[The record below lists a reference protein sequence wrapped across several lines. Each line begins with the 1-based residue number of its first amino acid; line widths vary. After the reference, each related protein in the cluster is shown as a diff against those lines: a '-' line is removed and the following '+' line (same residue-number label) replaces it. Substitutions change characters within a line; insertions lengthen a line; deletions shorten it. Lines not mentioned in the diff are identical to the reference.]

1 MEEQLIQ
8 ISKEIIELAQDQD
21 CCNSV
26 LGMMLSSAECLS
38 LKFGKKQSE
47 KKMFNGYNVFGS
59 GDTKNEESLKTQ
71 LRIQTKLFRNNYY
84 YMMQTKGKYNF
95 PENFPPETIVKILN
109 IWKENVSD
117 EKQIFYNNII
127 KIINCNALELK
138 YPCQNFDNIPRGN
151 GVDQNLILNV
161 MVPIMSHVD
170 KGLEKVRKETELT
183 GKIKNKLKYNQH
195 QYDDKGLENHIKNNC
210 DNESNRNSEEINNI
224 IQKIQSCL
232 SSGES
237 LYCLDENLVKSKE
250 NYDKILK
257 DFDSLLNELNTLFL
271 NFKKKNGDCK
281 VITKFI
287 VKNYDTVRS
296 FLNTNSKK
304 KKSLFEKFIEV
315 LNSNYQ

>member
-1 MEEQLIQ
+1 MEEKLIQ

-38 LKFGKKQSE
+38 LKFGKKQSI

-95 PENFPPETIVKILN
+95 PENFPPETIVRILN

-127 KIINCNALELK
+127 KIINCKALELK
-138 YPCQNFDNIPRGN
+138 YPSQNFDNITRGN

-161 MVPIMSHVD
+161 MGPIMSHVD
-170 KGLEKVRKETELT
+170 KGLEKIRKETELT
-183 GKIKNKLKYNQH
+183 GKYNNKLKDNQP
-195 QYDDKGLENHIKNNC
+195 QYP
-210 DNESNRNSEEINNI
+210 RA
-224 IQKIQSCL
+224 
-232 SSGES
+232 SGRPS
-237 LYCLDENLVKSKE
+237 W
-250 NYDKILK
+250 
-257 DFDSLLNELNTLFL
+257 TM
-271 NFKKKNGDCK
+271 
-281 VITKFI
+281 
-287 VKNYDTVRS
+287 
-296 FLNTNSKK
+296 
-304 KKSLFEKFIEV
+304 
-315 LNSNYQ
+315 